1 VAVIRHMSRS
11 RVTEEILRIRLAKK
25 VRTSR
30 TELRLTLRVAAGQ
43 AKMHWRHW
51 QKIEAAEVNVT
62 LQMLVRLGAVLG
74 VDPGDLIRA

>member
-1 VAVIRHMSRS
+1 MSRP
-11 RVTEEILRIRLAKK
+11 RVTGEILRIRLAKR

-30 TELRLTLRVAAGQ
+30 NKLHLTLKAAAGQ

-62 LQMLVRLGAVLG
+62 LQMLVRLGAVLC
-74 VDPGDLIRA
+74 VDPGDLIQV